1 MKNIQEISLSAPHI
15 HDWRTSSK
23 ATWICSFTLVP
34 VVFASVLQYGNSA
47 LYVWAAALVGAILAE
62 TLVAVFIKRL
72 SLVDGSTVLT
82 GLLVACAIPPGA
94 PLYIPVSAS
103 MFAILAIKNVFG
115 GLGSNWMNP
124 ALGGIAFA
132 YANWPVA
139 MRRFLLPSTL
149 NGIDSLSGAT
159 PLEFARNYVGAD
171 SGRVMD
177 AFRNAGYPL
186 SRIDTTVTGFLN
198 DSLFSHI
205 GARLPEGYIDLFI
218 GMKSGAL
225 GESALLAVL
234 IGSILLL
241 ALGLIKLEI
250 PLGIVIAFAALSR
263 IFGTGLP
270 GEELFAGDMLF
281 ALSGGGF
288 MLAAFYMAT
297 DPVTSPVDHRVAVFY
312 GLGIGALAFI
322 FRRWGAHAEGIV
334 YAILMMNILVP
345 TVERKL
351 MPRLKTKMRAG
362 EL

>member
-1 MKNIQEISLSAPHI
+1 MKNTPDISLSAPHI
-15 HDWRTSSK
+15 HDWRTTSK
-23 ATWICSFTLVP
+23 AAWICSATLVP
-34 VVFASVLQYGNSA
+34 VVAASAMLYGIPA
-47 LYVWAAALVGAILAE
+47 LSVWVASLFGALIAE
-62 TLVAVFIKRL
+62 TLVAALTKRL

-103 MFAILAIKNVFG
+103 LFSILAVKTVFG

-132 YANWPVA
+132 YTNWPVA
-139 MRRFLLPSTL
+139 MRRFLLPSSME
-149 NGIDSLSGAT
+149 GIDGLSATT
-159 PLEFARNYVGAD
+159 PLEFARNYVGLD
-171 SGRVMD
+171 SAQVME

-186 SRIDTTVTGFLN
+186 SGLDIAVTGFLN

-205 GARLPEGYIDLFI
+205 GARLPEGYIDLLI

-234 IGSILLL
+234 MGSIVLL

-250 PLGIVIAFAALSR
+250 PLSMVIAFALLSR

-297 DPVTSPVDHRVAVFY
+297 DPVTSPVDRRIAAFY

-334 YAILMMNILVP
+334 FAILAMNILVP

-351 MPRLKTKMRAG
+351 MPKVKAHKKAG
-362 EL
+362 T